1 MQAGRDREMHFVKEK
16 TEDFKPV
23 AATTYQSVSEMTKG
37 KFFRFFFFI
46 SRWESF
52 LWIVLFFIFYHTHI
66 DKTLKDSNQR
76 ILEKFVA
83 LPAKIWG

>member
-37 KFFRFFFFI
+37 KFFRFFFFFL
-46 SRWESF
+46 SAGGRVFFELFCSLSF
-52 LWIVLFFIFYHTHI
+52 ITHTLT
-66 DKTLKDSNQR
+66 KRSK
-76 ILEKFVA
+76 ILIREY
-83 LPAKIWG
+83 